1 MSVTPLTLGLKTKNI
16 SFIHIILVCTKYC
29 YHCSTSN
36 AYAALNQ
43 LYSDDIVPSFS
54 CLYIMTQVHTCT
66 THCIHQNA
74 IYGVRKVRLPKQ
86 QEQIAC
92 WLACSAHS
100 KAHIAHSCVV
110 VVSYVRKQTYTP
122 ARCIRRKIL

>member
-1 MSVTPLTLGLKTKNI
+1 MTL
-16 SFIHIILVCTKYC
+16 
-29 YHCSTSN
+29 
-36 AYAALNQ
+36 
-43 LYSDDIVPSFS
+43 
-54 CLYIMTQVHTCT
+54 VHTCT
-66 THCIHQNA
+66 SSTQVPNMP

-110 VVSYVRKQTYTP
+110 VVSYVRKHTQKYVYTTKNFVNLALEYIKHTRRQQTHTLYNKT
-122 ARCIRRKIL
+122 